1 MIDIG
6 PEEDFQSASKP
17 SEWRVYSVREITR
30 EIKRTLDE
38 GFAPLAVEGEISNFK
53 RHTSGHLYFSLKD
66 AEAQIACVLWR
77 GRASGLA
84 FQPKDG
90 DHVLA
95 FGTLT
100 VYERQG
106 KYQLDTLWLRPLG
119 IGALQAAFEA
129 LKRRLAGE
137 GLFDED
143 RKKPIPEFP
152 RRIGIVTSE
161 SGAALRDML
170 SVIGRRAPWVEVVLR
185 PAAVQGEGAAEDVAA
200 AVRELNAL
208 GGIDVLIVGRGG
220 GSLEDLWAFNEEA
233 VARAV
238 AGSAIPVVSAV
249 GHETDFSICDFAA
262 DLRAPTPSAAAELVV
277 KDRRELEE
285 RIRVLA
291 GRVNRLV
298 SDGVGLRAERVS
310 NLRSRWGLR
319 VPGER
324 IRELGQRLDDSARSL
339 ETAAADAIRGR
350 RARLETA
357 AGRLTALDPEAV
369 LRRGYS
375 ITSRLKDGRIVTAA
389 SELKPAEAV
398 RIRFSEGAVLG
409 RVESME
415 T

>member
-1 MIDIG
+1 MIDPG
-6 PEEDFQSASKP
+6 PEEDLESASKP

-30 EIKRTLDE
+30 EIKRALDE

-66 AEAQIACVLWR
+66 PEAQIACVLWR
-77 GRASGLA
+77 GRAGALA

-90 DHVLA
+90 DRVLA
-95 FGTLT
+95 FGTLS

-119 IGALQAAFEA
+119 VGALQAAFEA
-129 LKRRLAGE
+129 LKRRLAAE
-137 GLFDED
+137 GLFDAD
-143 RKKPIPEFP
+143 RKRPIPEFP

-161 SGAALRDML
+161 SGAAIRDML

-200 AVRELNAL
+200 AIREFNAL
-208 GGIDVLIVGRGG
+208 GGVDVLIVGRGG

-233 VARAV
+233 VARAI
-238 AGSAIPVVSAV
+238 AESEIPVVSAV
-249 GHETDFSICDFAA
+249 GHETDFSISDFAA

-277 KDRRELEE
+277 KDRRELAD
-285 RIRVLA
+285 RIGALSSRLA
-291 GRVNRLV
+291 RLA
-298 SDGVGLRAERVS
+298 SDAVGLRAERVAA
-310 NLRSRWGLR
+310 LRKRWGLR

-324 IRELGQRLDDSARSL
+324 IRELRQRLDESARSL
-339 ETAAADAIRGR
+339 ETAAAAGIQSR
-350 RARLETA
+350 RSRLETA

-369 LRRGYS
+369 LKRGYS
-375 ITSRLKDGRIVTAA
+375 ITTRRRDGRIVTRAG
-389 SELKPAEAV
+389 ELEPAEVV

-409 RVESME
+409 RVESLE
-415 T
+415 P